1 MKFRYKRI
9 CRKSHPWIFVGIL
22 LPIIETAEAR
32 KTNRSTH
39 GQCLKPEAES
49 RER

>member
-9 CRKSHPWIFVGIL
+9 CRKSHPWMFVGIL

-32 KTNRSTH
+32 KTNRSAH
-39 GQCLKPEAES
+39 DQCLKREAES